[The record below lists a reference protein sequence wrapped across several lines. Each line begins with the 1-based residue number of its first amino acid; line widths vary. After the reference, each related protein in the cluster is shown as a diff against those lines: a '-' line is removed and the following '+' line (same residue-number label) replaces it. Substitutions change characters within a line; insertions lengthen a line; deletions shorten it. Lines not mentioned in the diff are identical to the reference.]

1 MNGMIVMNL
10 GEGIYMKGFATGL
23 RQVHEETMLKTMM
36 REFDGLTLEA
46 AMDFLK
52 VPDEDRPYLF
62 ERLGDE

>member
-1 MNGMIVMNL
+1 MDL
-10 GEGIYMKGFATGL
+10 GEGIYLEGFATGL
-23 RQVHEETMLKTMM
+23 RMAHEETMLKTMM

-52 VPDEDRPYLF
+52 VPDEDCPYLF